1 MSKLA
6 DLPSYPDLVLGV
18 MLVPEDETVAAIHSA
33 MELGYRAFDTAPL
46 YENEALVGE
55 ALRTAPLTREELF
68 VTTKLWNTCHGYDEA
83 LAAFDRTHARLGL
96 DQVDLYLIHWP
107 VPIRDRFVDT
117 WRALVR
123 LREEGRVRAIGVS
136 NFLPEH
142 LERIIDATGVVPA
155 VNQVEMHIG
164 FAQADLRE
172 TNARLGIVTQAWSP
186 LGHGTVLG
194 DPVLTRIAQHHDKTP
209 AQIALRWLTQRGVM
223 PVVKSRNPGRMAE
236 NLAAVAFDLSAD
248 DLASLDALEQGRS
261 SFGLDP
267 RTFETIPQAAGLN
280 P

>member
-6 DLPSYPDLVLGV
+6 DLPLYPDLVLGV
-18 MLVPEDETVAAIHSA
+18 MLIPDGETVAAIHSA

-55 ALRTAPLTREELF
+55 ALRTARLPRDELF

-83 LAAFDRTHARLGL
+83 LAAFDRTQARLGL

-107 VPIRDRFVDT
+107 VPMRDRFLDT

-186 LGHGTVLG
+186 LGHGTARG
-194 DPVLTRIAQHHDKTP
+194 GTGNSPVAPPHRKTP
-209 AQIALRWLTQRGVM
+209 
-223 PVVKSRNPGRMAE
+223 
-236 NLAAVAFDLSAD
+236 
-248 DLASLDALEQGRS
+248 
-261 SFGLDP
+261 
-267 RTFETIPQAAGLN
+267 PQN
-280 P
+280 